1 MIRPAL
7 VLAVLFVSSTPVFAA
22 VKPSPGM
29 VDPRIRTVAYDPDE
43 VVELS
48 ATLGYQLTIEFAADE
63 RIENVAV
70 GDSLGWQVT
79 PNRRANLLFLK
90 PLDPNTRTNMS
101 VITNLRRYNFALS
114 ARTAKAAGRDVVFGL
129 RFDVPSPAPVFV
141 EPPPAPQPPQAV
153 NSAYSYSGS
162 KLLVPTRVF
171 DDGQATY
178 FEFGP
183 QAEYPA
189 IFTID
194 EAKQEAVTNVS
205 HRDGFLV
212 VDELAPRFALRRGE
226 EVTWIANGGYRP
238 PATGGVLPQAK
249 KGRP

>member
-1 MIRPAL
+1 MIRPVLILLAAL
-7 VLAVLFVSSTPVFAA
+7 LAANPSAAA
-22 VKPSPGM
+22 VKPAPG
-29 VDPRIRTVAYDPDE
+29 VTDPRIRTVAYDPDE
-43 VVELS
+43 VIELA

-63 RIENVAV
+63 RIENVAI

-90 PLDPNTRTNMS
+90 PLDPSTRTNMS
-101 VITNLRRYNFALS
+101 VITSLRRYNFALS

-129 RFDVPSPAPVFV
+129 RFDIPEPAPVFV
-141 EPPPAPQPPQAV
+141 APPPAPQPPQVV

-162 KLLVPTRVF
+162 KLLVPARVF
-171 DDGQATY
+171 DDGGATY

-183 QAEYPA
+183 LAEYPA

-194 EAKQEAVTNVS
+194 EAKAESLTNVT
-205 HRDGFLV
+205 HRDGLLV

-226 EVTWIANGGYRP
+226 EVTWIVNEAYRR
-238 PATGGVLPQAK
+238 PAVGVLPLAK